1 MCCPRR
7 LQIREMDPNNE
18 AETMTDGKLDT
29 LGVFAKGDIIRA
41 LRGHPSCV
49 EDLCRLV
56 HEENSLLV
64 RKQSIL
70 DNDIPKVRAD
80 YFYSSHI
87 FFGVLILSY
96 LMIA

>member
-1 MCCPRR
+1 
-7 LQIREMDPNNE
+7 MDPNNE
-18 AETMTDGKLDT
+18 AETMKDGKLDT

-64 RKQSIL
+64 RKQFIL
-70 DNDIPKVRAD
+70 DNDIPKVRAAD
-80 YFYSSHI
+80 CFHSSSYS
-87 FFGVLILSY
+87 LPL
-96 LMIA
+96 LP